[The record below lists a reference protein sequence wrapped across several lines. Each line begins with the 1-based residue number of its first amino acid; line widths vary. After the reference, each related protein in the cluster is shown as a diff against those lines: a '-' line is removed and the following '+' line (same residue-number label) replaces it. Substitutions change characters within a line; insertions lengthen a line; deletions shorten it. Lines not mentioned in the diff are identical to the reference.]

1 MLNVTWSRDT
11 AAHLLRRAGFGATPA
26 ELDQYTALGLEAAVD
41 KLINYETT
49 SNAALDAILGQFDFD
64 FTRFRDVQT
73 WWILRLI
80 YTARPL
86 EEKMVFFWHDHFA
99 TSAAKVPNEYMKVQ
113 NDLFRTF
120 ALGNF
125 KDMLIAVSK
134 DPAMLDWL
142 DNRLNRVG
150 RPNEN
155 YGREVMELFVLG
167 VFDLNGNEN
176 YTQLDVENMAR
187 CCTGFQID
195 LATDLGY
202 FNPTRFDSSAK
213 TLFLATSNEAIG
225 NFGFEDANG
234 PLPPS
239 TNVIDVLFAHRDS
252 DGELT
257 MPRFL
262 AKKLW
267 EYFAY
272 PSPSKALIDEIA
284 APFIS
289 GGFVIKDLLRA
300 MFLHDEFYS
309 EQAKTS
315 SVKNPVEYALSAMRA
330 TKASSNY
337 AQIPAMLDAMG
348 MDLFDPPSVNGWSN
362 GLSWLSTGQFLN
374 RFEFAQ
380 ALAAG
385 RDIKAIKMKPTQIFD
400 DDATSADQVVDEL
413 LGVFGIASR
422 VPAGA
427 RQALIDYL
435 NDPAP
440 PASFSDPAVIE
451 KKVRGVIALIL
462 QLPEFHIH

>member
-155 YGREVMELFVLG
+155 YGREVMELFTLREGNYTETDVQEVSRCFTGWTIRNDAYIFQPGSHDNGSKSFLG
-167 VFDLNGNEN
+167 VN
-176 YTQLDVENMAR
+176 
-187 CCTGFQID
+187 
-195 LATDLGY
+195 
-202 FNPTRFDSSAK
+202 
-213 TLFLATSNEAIG
+213 
-225 NFGFEDANG
+225 
-234 PLPPS
+234 LPPNLGE
-239 TNVIDVLFAHRDS
+239 TDGIRVCETLAAHPACAQLIARKLF
-252 DGELT
+252 E
-257 MPRFL
+257 F
-262 AKKLW
+262 
-267 EYFAY
+267 FAY
-272 PSPSKALIDEIA
+272 ENPSQATIDKFA
-284 APFIS
+284 DVYTDS
-289 GGFVIKDLLRA
+289 GFNIREVMRAILRS
-300 MFLHDEFYS
+300 DEFYS
-309 EQAKTS
+309 EKAIFGLIKSPTEFVIGALKS
-315 SVKNPVEYALSAMRA
+315 LSATIDFRRVGA
-330 TKASSNY
+330 DITV
-337 AQIPAMLDAMG
+337 QGQTL
-348 MDLFDPPSVNGWSN
+348 LVPPDVNGWDG
-362 GLSWLSTGQFLN
+362 GLTWINTTTLLQRANFGNALMTDRTDDQRSYYVNVDQLLAGQTFTKAKKLVDFFL
-374 RFEFAQ
+374 
-380 ALAAG
+380 
-385 RDIKAIKMKPTQIFD
+385 D
-400 DDATSADQVVDEL
+400 L
-413 LGVFGIASR
+413 LGPI
-422 VPAGA
+422 PLTNK
-427 RQALIDYL
+427 QKKPLKDYL
-435 NDPAP
+435 VTNDSGVKQPFVYDA
-440 PASFSDPAVIE
+440 ALRD
-451 KKVRGVIALIL
+451 KKVRGLIHL
-462 QLPEFHIH
+462 IMALPEYHQN